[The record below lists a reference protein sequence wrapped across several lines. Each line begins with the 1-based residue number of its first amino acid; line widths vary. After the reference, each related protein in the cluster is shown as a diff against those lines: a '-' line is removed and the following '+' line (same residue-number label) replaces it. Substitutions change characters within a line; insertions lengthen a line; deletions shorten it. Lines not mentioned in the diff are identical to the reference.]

1 MNPRHLFRV
10 AATSLMVGGC
20 AGSQAGHLYNMK
32 TGQESAV
39 QMDDPRSSNGHVRA
53 TLSDGATCQGQF
65 SEVSNENAQQVTTAP
80 PKLTENSVAS
90 VAVMNCG
97 PGRVLRCTLARR
109 PWHEFSY
116 GECQD
121 QQGTT
126 YALIF

>member
-1 MNPRHLFRV
+1 MSRRLFSISAV
-10 AATSLMVGGC
+10 TLVFAGC
-20 AGSQAGHLYNMK
+20 AGSQSGHLYNMK
-32 TGQESAV
+32 TGQETALH
-39 QMDDPRSSNGHVRA
+39 MDDPRSTNGNVSA

-65 SEVSNENAQQVTTAP
+65 SELSNENARQVTTVP

-97 PGRVLRCTLARR
+97 PGRTLRCTLARR

-121 QQGTT
+121 QQGTA
-126 YALIF
+126 YSLVF

>member
-1 MNPRHLFRV
+1 MLRHLF
-10 AATSLMVGGC
+10 AATAVTVLVAGC
-20 AGSQAGHLYNMK
+20 AGSQSGHLYNMK
-32 TGQESAV
+32 TGQESALNL
-39 QMDDPRSSNGHVRA
+39 DDPRATNGHVTA

-65 SEVSNENAQQVTTAP
+65 SELSNENARQVTTVQ

-97 PGRVLRCTLARR
+97 PGRVLKCTLARR

-121 QQGTT
+121 QQGIA
-126 YALIF
+126 YSLIF

>member
-1 MNPRHLFRV
+1 M
-10 AATSLMVGGC
+10 SLRLLSISLVTLAFSGC
-20 AGSQAGHLYNMK
+20 AGSQSGHLYNMK
-32 TGQESAV
+32 TGQESAL
-39 QMDDPRSSNGHVRA
+39 QMDDPRSTNGHVSA
-53 TLSDGATCQGQF
+53 TLSDGVTCQGQF
-65 SEVSNENAQQVTTAP
+65 SELSNENARQVTTVQ

-121 QQGTT
+121 QEGTA
-126 YALIF
+126 YSLVF